1 MKKYCVLAPAGNVQA
16 LQCAVNN
23 GADAV
28 YLGLDKFNARMK
40 ADNFTV
46 DNLAQWADYCHLY
59 GVKVYVTLNTSLKQ
73 DEFCDAVS
81 LLHDICSSNADGV
94 IVTDLALMQYCR
106 DNLPNMEV
114 VASTQLNIHDR
125 YGAQFVKN
133 LGATTVVLSR
143 ESTYRAVSEVK
154 SIGVEVECFIHGALC
169 VCQSGQCLMSAMAGG
184 NSGNRG
190 LCAQPCRRIYGCNRD
205 GEVRRGYLLSAKD
218 MCGAAITQNLL
229 KAGADVFKIEGRNR
243 RPQYAG
249 ETSAVYSEIFGSDGV
264 LSVDSVDRLKAIY
277 NRGDYVTDNYL
288 NGDNSD
294 IICSRVQGHMGLF
307 VGTVNQD
314 GTINTTRKIDKGD
327 GFKLF
332 KNGKECGG
340 AVATVTQSG
349 KMRLSGSGV
358 VKNAEAYLTTS
369 VKQLERVDAVRRT
382 IGVSL
387 NFFARAGEPLR
398 LVACSGDVQV
408 DVLGDIA
415 QKALKSPTAAEEIRQ
430 QLSKTGDSCYTIT
443 DIVVDAGG
451 VFIPK
456 SVLNALRR
464 NCLSQLTESIVK
476 AYTDRL
482 NRKPVN
488 IMPVANSADGIKS
501 AKTMVF
507 CHSVSQLKQSIE
519 LGCDYSVVV
528 EENLNK
534 QTVSQY
540 LAVKDDIFFDVPPFA
555 NLDYIDRILPKE
567 VGLCVHNVGGVQLAR
582 ESGRRYICGQGL
594 NIYNTYGTVF
604 EDAVAFV
611 YSLELTLKE
620 ISSILSSKGFVFVDG
635 HPVLMRFVHCPL
647 KNTFGGSCEKCSFKP
662 LVYTDELGNNFEIRR
677 RRDTICTFDLVNVKK
692 MYVAHKI
699 NFAGNFALDCDNA
712 AVNYY
717 QSLNRGV
724 KTSYDYD
731 KPYILGRLFD
741 KVN

>member
-1 MKKYCVLAPAGNVQA
+1 MKKYYVLAPAGNVQA

-40 ADNFTV
+40 ADNFTT
-46 DNLAQWADYCHLY
+46 DNLSQWVDYCHLY
-59 GVKVYVTLNTSLKQ
+59 GVKVYVTVNTSLKQ
-73 DEFCDAVS
+73 NEFCDAIS
-81 LLHDICSSNADGV
+81 LLHDIYSSNADGV

-143 ESTYRAVSEVK
+143 ESTYNAVSDVK
-154 SIGVEVECFIHGALC
+154 SVGVEVESFIHGALC

-190 LCAQPCRRIYGCNRD
+190 LCAQPCRRIYGCSHD
-205 GEVRRGYLLSAKD
+205 GETKRGYLLSAKD
-218 MCGAAITQNLL
+218 MCGAGVTQKLL
-229 KAGADVFKIEGRNR
+229 KDGASVFKIEGRNR

-249 ETSAVYSEIFGSDGV
+249 ETSAVYSEVFKNGV
-264 LSVDSVDRLKAIY
+264 FTDSQMDRLKTIY

-288 NGDNSD
+288 KGDNSN
-294 IICSRVQGHMGLF
+294 IICSRVQGHMGLY
-307 VGTVNQD
+307 VGTVKQD
-314 GTINTTRKIDKGD
+314 GTINTSKKILKGD

-340 AVATVTQSG
+340 AVAIMTQDG
-349 KMRLSGSGV
+349 KIKLSGSGV
-358 VKNAEAYLTTS
+358 IKGAEAYLTTS
-369 VKQLERVDAVRRT
+369 VSQLERVENAKRT
-382 IGVSL
+382 IDVEL
-387 NFFARAGEPLR
+387 KFFARADEPLK
-398 LVACSGDVQV
+398 LVANAGGVLAEVSGDKV
-408 DVLGDIA
+408 
-415 QKALKSPTAAEEIRQ
+415 QKALKSPTTEDEIRQ
-430 QLSKTGDSCYTIT
+430 QLSKTGDLCYTIT
-443 DIVVDAGG
+443 DIVVDIDN

-464 NCLSQLTESIVK
+464 KCLGLLTENIVK
-476 AYTDRL
+476 TYNNGLDR
-482 NRKPVN
+482 KTVN
-488 IMPVANSADGIKS
+488 IMPVVNGADGIKS
-501 AKTMVF
+501 NKTMVF
-507 CHSVSQLKQSIE
+507 CHSVNE
-519 LGCDYSVVV
+519 LQQAVASNCDLRVVV

-540 LAVKDDIFFDVPPFA
+540 MSFGGNVFFDIPPFA
-555 NLDYIDRILPKE
+555 NLDFIDRILPKE
-567 VGLCVHNVGGVQLAR
+567 AGLCVHNVGGVQLAR
-582 ESGRRYICGQGL
+582 ESGRPYICGQGL
-594 NIYNTYGTVF
+594 NIYNTFGTVF
-604 EDAVAFV
+604 SDAVAFV

-635 HPVLMRFVHCPL
+635 YPVLMRFVHCPL
-647 KNTFGGSCEKCSFKP
+647 KNTFDGSCEKCSFKP
-662 LVYTDELGNNFEIRR
+662 LTYTDELGNNFEIRR
-677 RRDTICTFDLVNVKK
+677 RRDTICTFDLVNRKK

-699 NFAGNFALDCDNA
+699 TFKGNFALDYDSA
-712 AVNYY
+712 AVGYY
-717 QSLNRGV
+717 QLLNQGKSAV
-724 KTSYDYD
+724 PYPYD